1 MVGII
6 DCNNFFA
13 SCECCFDPS
22 LIGEPIVVLSNNDG
36 CVIARSEEA
45 KLLGIKM
52 GMPSFEL
59 TKILKQYPVRAFS
72 SNYVLYGDM
81 SRRIKH
87 MISTF
92 SPNVE
97 DYSIDESFIDLSGME
112 LTNLFQYVKN
122 MRDKITQGSGVPV
135 SVGVAS
141 TKTLSK
147 IANRFSKKEFRA
159 IGVYI
164 IDSDQKRI
172 DSLKET
178 KIEDIWMIGHR
189 ISSKLITKG
198 IRTAYDLSMVS
209 PSWARSNFS
218 VVLEKTVYELQGKMC
233 IPLELK
239 QKPNQHI
246 ASQKSFGQFLTE
258 YEPIAEALANYVAR
272 VAEKLRKQNSVAGG
286 MDVWLGTNTFSKTDP
301 QYFPRISTRCDIPTD
316 YTPSLIKKSIEALK
330 SIYKSGFKYKRVGI
344 MLTDIRPKYD
354 GTLNLF
360 HQIEREKQDKVIYQ
374 LDRINM
380 INGRDTLRSAQQ
392 GFNRSWKMKQNH
404 LSRKYTTKLSDIIII
419 N

>member
-13 SCECCFDPS
+13 SCERCFDPS
-22 LIGEPIVVLSNNDG
+22 LFGQPIVVYSNNDG

-45 KLLGIKM
+45 KSIGIKM
-52 GMPSFEL
+52 GMPAFEL
-59 TKILKQYPVRAFS
+59 KELMKLYPIRAFS

-87 MISTF
+87 MISQF
-92 SPNVE
+92 SPFVE
-97 DYSIDESFIDLSGME
+97 DYSIDESFVDLSGLE
-112 LTNLFQYVKN
+112 LIDLFQYVKI
-122 MRDKITQGSGVPV
+122 MRDKITQGSGIPV
-135 SVGVAS
+135 SIGVGS

-147 IANRFSKKEFRA
+147 IANRFSKKEFRT

-164 IDSDQKRI
+164 IDSEQKRI
-172 DSLKET
+172 DALKVT
-178 KIEDIWMIGHR
+178 KVEDIWMIGR
-189 ISSKLITKG
+189 MISSKLKAKG
-198 IRTAYDLSMVS
+198 IFTAYDLSNVS
-209 PSWARSNFS
+209 YSWVRDNFS
-218 VVLEKTVYELQGKMC
+218 VVLEKTVYELQGQKC
-233 IPLELK
+233 IPLEI
-239 QKPNQHI
+239 KPKNNQHI
-246 ASQKSFGQFLTE
+246 ASQKSFGHFQTE

-286 MDVWLGTNTFSKTDP
+286 IDVWLGTNTFSKTDT
-301 QYFPRISTRCDIPTD
+301 QYFPRVSTRCDIPTD
-316 YTPSLIKKSIEALK
+316 YTPHLIKRASEALK
-330 SIYKSGFKYKRVGI
+330 SIYKSGFKYKQVGI

-360 HQIEREKQDKVIYQ
+360 HQVEREKQDKVIYQ

-392 GFNRSWKMKQNH
+392 GFSPTWKMKQQH
-404 LSRKYTTKLSDIIII
+404 LSRKYTTKLSDIIEI